1 MFIEYVFDL
10 GVEGRWV
17 ATLILQLD
25 ADVASELIVLREHRY
40 HRNLKNPSRQ
50 SQFMKVVFDV
60 PFLSGHISSK
70 YFKSNSGRALSIG
83 MQYLTSDF
91 MNLQL

>member
-1 MFIEYVFDL
+1 MSRGVVVIEILTLQTYERWRSRKDGQIMLIEYVFDL

-40 HRNLKNPSRQ
+40 HRNLDNPSSQ
-50 SQFMKVVFDV
+50 SQFMKV
-60 PFLSGHISSK
+60 
-70 YFKSNSGRALSIG
+70 
-83 MQYLTSDF
+83 
-91 MNLQL
+91 